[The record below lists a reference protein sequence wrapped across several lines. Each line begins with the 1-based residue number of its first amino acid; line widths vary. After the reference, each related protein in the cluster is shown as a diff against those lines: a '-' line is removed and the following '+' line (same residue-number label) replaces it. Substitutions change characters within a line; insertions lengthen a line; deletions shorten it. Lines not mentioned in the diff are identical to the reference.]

1 MTTTRLSRGRG
12 VTEHLAGVDVVLL
25 DLGLPDVDGV
35 DVCREIR
42 AACDVPVIV
51 VSARG
56 EVNDRIQGLDC
67 GADDYLVKPF
77 DPVSC
82 SPGCTRCC
90 GAAPR
95 RPCRATRRRRRGGRR
110 PRGPA
115 PPRGHRRRATGA
127 LTRKEFQI
135 LALLAAASGTVCT
148 RGRIVAEVW
157 GRNWPGANRTL
168 DVHVATLRTKLGRRS
183 WWRRCAGSATGS
195 APPTGRP
202 ARPRPRSRRARA
214 AADRAGRRRPRRGRA
229 RRAARVDHR
238 AGRPGGFFTRRLTD
252 TVHLASL
259 VQRPLTD
266 AAGADLDALLDRYRQ
281 VYGVS
286 VCVVTADGTFA
297 PSTPAAPLDATARD
311 RLDAALAGRRSEPP
325 PLQMPWDGA
334 PLVIAEPVLVDG
346 EVRGAVVT
354 VSPTTALHE
363 RELRTWALI
372 AAAVWLLALGVLV
385 SLPVV
390 RWILPGAPAR
400 RGHRPG
406 RQRRPRGR
414 RGRARRRR
422 QRAAELRGLSVSFD
436 RMAETVTGALAAQR
450 AFVADASHQLRNP
463 LTALRLRLS
472 NLNGHVD
479 GAAADDHGAALE
491 EAERSRSCST
501 GCSRWP
507 GPSAQRRWSTS
518 TSTPRWPTGSRPWRP
533 SPSTRAA
540 PGLRRPAG
548 PDGGTGRSRGDRARR
563 RAGQRGEVLRA
574 GDVITVHTAR
584 RDRRVEIAVRDT
596 GPGLAPDELERATDR
611 FWRSPSQSNVEGSGL
626 GLAIAA
632 RTVELAGGTLAL
644 ESPDGGGLRVV
655 ARLQESAG
663 QDTAPTAD
671 R

>member
-1 MTTTRLSRGRG
+1 VRARL
-12 VTEHLAGVDVVLL
+12 L
-25 DLGLPDVDGV
+25 
-35 DVCREIR
+35 
-42 AACDVPVIV
+42 VIV
-51 VSARG
+51 LV
-56 EVNDRIQGLDC
+56 VVGL
-67 GADDYLVKPF
+67 V
-77 DPVSC
+77 
-82 SPGCTRCC
+82 
-90 GAAPR
+90 AAGL
-95 RPCRATRRRRRGGRR
+95 GG
-110 PRGPA
+110 
-115 PPRGHRRRATGA
+115 
-127 LTRKEFQI
+127 
-135 LALLAAASGTVCT
+135 LLAWTTAQAAQ
-148 RGRIVAEVW
+148 E
-157 GRNWPGANRTL
+157 
-168 DVHVATLRTKLGRRS
+168 
-183 WWRRCAGSATGS
+183 
-195 APPTGRP
+195 
-202 ARPRPRSRRARA
+202 
-214 AADRAGRRRPRRGRA
+214 
-229 RRAARVDHR
+229 
-238 AGRPGGFFTRRLTD
+238 GFFTRRLTD

-286 VCVVTADGTFA
+286 VYVVTADGTPFA

-354 VSPTTALHE
+354 VSPTTALHA

-372 AAAVWLLALGVLV
+372 AAAVLLALALGVLV

-390 RWILPGAPAR
+390 RWILHPVR
-400 RGHRPG
+400 RLDEGTG
-406 RQRRPRGR
+406 RVASAVLAG
-414 RGRARRRR
+414 G
-422 QRAAELRGLSVSFD
+422 AAEPVADDSGPPELRRLSASFD

-491 EAERSRSCST
+491 EAERLSELLDGLLALART
-501 GCSRWP
+501 ERTAP
-507 GPSAQRRWSTS
+507 LVDVDVDAAVADRVEA
-518 TSTPRWPTGSRPWRP
+518 WRP
-533 SPSTRAA
+533 LAEHTGLRLDCAGQPGLTAAA
-540 PGLRRPAG
+540 PVGAVE
-548 PDGGTGRSRGDRARR
+548 T
-563 RAGQRGEVLRA
+563 VLDA
-574 GDVITVHTAR
+574 VLDNAVKFSAPGDVITVHTAR
-584 RDRRVEIAVRDT
+584 RDHRVEIAVRDT

-655 ARLQESAG
+655 ARLPESAG